1 MRATVAEPARSRA
14 AAVHETAGDAALA
27 ALLRH
32 EALPVLQASACVA
45 GCVVVVQGERQALL
59 CVGEQALGSGQ
70 PVTPDT
76 PFSVASLA
84 KAFVALTLARL
95 ADAGACS
102 LDDPVRRWVP
112 ELRWPTPELDERVT
126 LRDVLANR
134 SGVGPT
140 WPLDEMLG
148 RALPV
153 DDVLARLRHAP
164 VLGALRAR
172 WAYLNLGFVAAA
184 RAAERAGGEP
194 YHRLLA
200 EQVLQPLGMR
210 HSASWPG
217 LAEAGLHPV
226 SAHGDRPVRVL
237 DGEGYA
243 NHQGAGWMYLS
254 AGDAARWMRWWC
266 TRSPQLLSAPAMDEL
281 MRPQVTVPPAEAGL
295 WMAPPDACEP
305 GYGFG
310 WAHCRW
316 RGHALL
322 QHSGA
327 TVGATAHLSL
337 LPASGLGVAV
347 FLSGGELYRAALAYR
362 LLEALQG
369 QAPSHDWLHLGWQA
383 LAAAGTWP
391 DREADTEP
399 EGPLASIAAEARNLW
414 RYTGHYQGAA
424 CGAAL
429 IRVEGRHLSLD
440 FAEAP
445 AWNSVLR
452 PLGESA
458 FAVELR
464 QPNEG
469 LRFMRPRPP
478 GRFVGDGVRI
488 TRFEHPCIE
497 TLHRRP

>member
-1 MRATVAEPARSRA
+1 MCSDLVEPARSRA
-14 AAVHETAGDAALA
+14 PTVHEAIGDAALA
-27 ALLRH
+27 ALLQR
-32 EALPVLQASACVA
+32 EAGPVLQASACVA
-45 GCVVVVQGERQALL
+45 GCVVVVQGDRQALL
-59 CVGEQALGSGQ
+59 CVGEQALGSGR
-70 PVTPDT
+70 PVTEDS

-95 ADAGACS
+95 ADAEACS

-112 ELRWPTPELDERVT
+112 ELRWPTSELDECVT

-148 RALPV
+148 RAVPV
-153 DDVLARLRHAP
+153 DDVLSRLRHAP
-164 VLGALRAR
+164 VLGPLRAG

-184 RAAERAGGEP
+184 RAAERVGAQP

-200 EQVLQPLGMR
+200 EQVLQPLGMH
-210 HSASWPG
+210 HSASWLG
-217 LAEAGLHPV
+217 LAEAGLQPV
-226 SAHGDRPVRVL
+226 SAHGGRPARVL

-254 AGDAARWMRWWC
+254 AGDAARWMRWWY
-266 TRSPQLLSAPAMDEL
+266 TRSPRLLSASLMDEL
-281 MRPQVTVPPAEAGL
+281 MTSQVTVPQAQAGL
-295 WMAPPDACEP
+295 WMAPPDASEP

-316 RGHALL
+316 RGHALI

-327 TVGATAHLSL
+327 TVGATAHMSL
-337 LPASGLGVAV
+337 LPAQGLGVAV

-362 LLEALQG
+362 LLEALLG
-369 QAPSHDWLHLGWQA
+369 QVPSHDWLHLGQQA
-383 LAAAGTWP
+383 LDVAGTWP
-391 DREADTEP
+391 GT
-399 EGPLASIAAEARNLW
+399 EARTESQAPSDGIDADAQGLW
-414 RYTGHYQGAA
+414 RYTGPYEGAA
-424 CGAAL
+424 CGAARV
-429 IRVEGRHLSLD
+429 RVEDRHLSLD

-445 AWNSVLR
+445 AWNSVLW
-452 PLGESA
+452 PLGDSV

-464 QPNEG
+464 QPNDG

-478 GRFVGDGVRI
+478 GRFVGDGVRV
-488 TRFEHPCIE
+488 TRFEHPIIE
-497 TLHRRP
+497 TLHRRA